1 VNAGPV
7 LGGSRWVLGRACCS
21 RVTERERG
29 LLLKRLYLAA
39 VVGVVSALVMAGSAL
54 AVTVPTVPV
63 SDYGDSILSGLVTQ
77 LTAIFPYAAA
87 ITVFAIGVGMVR
99 RWLGHRKATKI

>member
-1 VNAGPV
+1 MRRVALLVAVAALGV
-7 LGGSRWVLGRACCS
+7 LVF
-21 RVTERERG
+21 
-29 LLLKRLYLAA
+29 
-39 VVGVVSALVMAGSAL
+39 AGSAL
-54 AVTVPTVPV
+54 AVTVPAVPI
-63 SDYGDSILSGLVTQ
+63 SDYGDSLLSGLVTQ